1 MKTTTI
7 TTTVSIPPTFFHVSL
22 SLHLDNINMNMNT
35 GRDFPSDIKNLFW
48 VEEEILENKD
58 DIWSKENLKKLID
71 MKIDRGCP
79 SLYKRRNFAD
89 SVFIKE
95 EFGGDFLSASC
106 QSVRKMMIFAT
117 KIIAGAAT
125 F

>member
-1 MKTTTI
+1 M
-7 TTTVSIPPTFFHVSL
+7 
-22 SLHLDNINMNMNT
+22 
-35 GRDFPSDIKNLFW
+35 GRDLHSDIKHLFW
-48 VEEEILENKD
+48 VEEEIVENKD

-71 MKIDRGCP
+71 LKIDRGCP
-79 SLYKRRNFAD
+79 SLYKRSNFAD

-106 QSVRKMMIFAT
+106 QAVRKMMIFGT
-117 KIIAGAAT
+117 KILAGKAT

>member
-1 MKTTTI
+1 M
-7 TTTVSIPPTFFHVSL
+7 
-22 SLHLDNINMNMNT
+22 
-35 GRDFPSDIKNLFW
+35 GRDLHTDIKHLFW
-48 VEEEILENKD
+48 VEEEIVENKD

-71 MKIDRGCP
+71 LKIDRGCP
-79 SLYKRRNFAD
+79 SLYKRSNFAD

-106 QSVRKMMIFAT
+106 QAVRKMMIFGT
-117 KIIAGAAT
+117 KILAGKAT